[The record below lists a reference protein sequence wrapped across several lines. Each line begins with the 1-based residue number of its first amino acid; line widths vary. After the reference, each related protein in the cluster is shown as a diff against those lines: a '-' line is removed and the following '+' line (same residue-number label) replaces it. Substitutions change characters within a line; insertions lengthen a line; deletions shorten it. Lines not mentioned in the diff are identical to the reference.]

1 MALTVCAPN
10 PIGTHTWNNP
20 DYPITHVTETPLLK
34 LESRQ
39 LIQRHVNAI
48 VFASF
53 VADQGG
59 IRVTATLR
67 DFFVTAEGMSFFD
80 KFLNYID
87 K

>member
-1 MALTVCAPN
+1 M
-10 PIGTHTWNNP
+10 
-20 DYPITHVTETPLLK
+20 
-34 LESRQ
+34 
-39 LIQRHVNAI
+39 IQRHVNAM

-87 K
+87 SVISGKVERLQEPYSKLIKGTMSLMLIKELLQRRLNL